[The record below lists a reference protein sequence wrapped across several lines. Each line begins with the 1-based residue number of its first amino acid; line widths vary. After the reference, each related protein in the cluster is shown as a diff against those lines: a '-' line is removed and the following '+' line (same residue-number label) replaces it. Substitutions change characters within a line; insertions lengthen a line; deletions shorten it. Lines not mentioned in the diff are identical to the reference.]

1 MGARMSD
8 KSSSKLR
15 LLAWLLILAKLTK
28 LVKMA
33 KFAKLAKPLI
43 TVVTMSISAVAYAFW
58 LGPWF
63 AIGLVVM
70 LFIHEMGHV
79 VAMKMRG
86 YKASAPVFI
95 PFLGAVIFGPRMTD
109 RDDEA
114 FIGIGGP
121 VLGGAAAAFALGIWF
136 FVEDKGSDL
145 AIILLMVS
153 YVGMFLNVFNL
164 IPMRPLDGGRVTQA
178 IGPWF
183 KYIGVMALAA
193 FSVMFREPVVL
204 FVWILIMPEITF
216 LSLRLRAGM
225 AALMYVTMVALMA
238 MGYSSQPLW
247 VDILDCV
254 LAGVLAFGL
263 VAQAAADTDTAHEDD
278 DRPHL
283 ERARRMSWF
292 VRYAILTIILVGLMV
307 YQTQQLPVVR

>member
-1 MGARMSD
+1 MW
-8 KSSSKLR
+8 
-15 LLAWLLILAKLTK
+15 LLAWLLIFGKLTK

-33 KFAKLAKPLI
+33 KFVKLAKPMI

-121 VLGGAAAAFALGIWF
+121 VLGGLAAAVTLGIWF
-136 FVEDKGSDL
+136 FIEDKESDL
-145 AIILLMVS
+145 SIILLMVS

-164 IPMRPLDGGRVTQA
+164 MPIRPLDGGRVTQA
-178 IGPWF
+178 VGPWF
-183 KYIGVMALAA
+183 KYVGVAALAI
-193 FSVMFREPVVL
+193 FSALFQEPVIL
-204 FVWILIMPEITF
+204 FVWILVMPEVTF
-216 LSLRLRAGM
+216 LPLRLRAAVAG
-225 AALMYVTMVALMA
+225 LMYIAMVTLMA
-238 MGYSSQPLW
+238 MGYSSQPFW
-247 VDILDCV
+247 VDVLDCV
-254 LAGVLAFGL
+254 LAGVLALGL
-263 VAQAAADTDTAHEDD
+263 AAQAVTNTDLAHEDD
-278 DRPHL
+278 GRPHL
-283 ERARRMSWF
+283 EGAMRLGWF
-292 VRYAILTIILVGLMV
+292 VRYAILTVILVGFMA
-307 YQTQQLPVVR
+307 YQVQQLPVVQ